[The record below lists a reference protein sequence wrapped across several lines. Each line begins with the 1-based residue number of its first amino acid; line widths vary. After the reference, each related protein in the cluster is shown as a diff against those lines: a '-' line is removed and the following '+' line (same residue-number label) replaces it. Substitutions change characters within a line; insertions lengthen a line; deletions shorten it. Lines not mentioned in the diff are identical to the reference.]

1 MSKNSKKSRKNKHKA
16 APASA
21 EQSSESVNDSMINGK
36 SERILEDASGPSK
49 NKDNTD
55 KLTMEADA
63 PEPKPGRILEAAS
76 GPSMNKDNIDKLTM
90 EADPPE
96 PKSGRIL
103 EDASGMSKNK
113 DRSSEVLHAN
123 TDKQKMEAEPPE
135 PNPEDLSQLKNTC
148 RALKSNLNTINRK
161 YQEEK
166 KEKEMLLNE
175 NQDLKSK
182 LCSVERELEAAK
194 MQIEK
199 LKNQGALPRKSCE
212 AHEPMDHETVEEH
225 ASEQP
230 DQKAS
235 SDGLMR
241 EKKEDYLVQNSAE
254 GISEG
259 PRETWDQDVEMDDSF
274 NRWESGRAAKLPQG
288 NDKDKESSWHQSDRK
303 QWNDVAASVERDES
317 LSSSQSS
324 DHRGD
329 TRSQNRRESYVGW
342 KRNERSFYQP
352 PNRNDEH
359 GTRNFQND
367 RANRHDNTY
376 RERGRGVDNR
386 GDRGQNY
393 NQNVNERGRGMDN
406 RGDRGQNYNQNVN
419 NCNIRDHRMRTTGEP
434 QVVTETSGDL
444 FTAPADYSLAHCVAE
459 DMRMGS
465 GIAVTFRQTFRRVD
479 ELLDQRKR
487 QGQVAVLELDSRF
500 IYYLVTKREST
511 GKPTME
517 TLERSLVAM
526 GQHVIENNVKK
537 IAMPRIGCGR
547 DRLEWR
553 RVKPLI
559 ESIFSGTGAQIIVY
573 NYDEDTAESSKPKH
587 TSNVWLKSAQMP
599 VADIDVGTAILC
611 LCAADRSVNSTLE
624 LLDRKFRIMSQ
635 YQQMD
640 RKLGKFIAIQKPN
653 YYIFLLIVRES
664 KSSPLSFRALGDC
677 MRQVCKLIDKDR
689 YEYVAVEAFDDEDD
703 PLLFE
708 KVITV
713 IKTGLDT
720 KYEKE
725 LWLCYPAT
733 VSRVPNTRPS
743 SET

>member
-1 MSKNSKKSRKNKHKA
+1 MSKKSRKNKHKA

-21 EQSSESVNDSMINGK
+21 EQSSESVNDSTINGK

-55 KLTMEADA
+55 KLTMEADP
-63 PEPKPGRILEAAS
+63 PEPKP
-76 GPSMNKDNIDKLTM
+76 
-90 EADPPE
+90 
-96 PKSGRIL
+96 GRIL

-148 RALKSNLNTINRK
+148 RALKSNLNTITKK
-161 YQEEK
+161 YEEEK
-166 KEKEMLLNE
+166 KEKEILLNE
-175 NQDLKSK
+175 NQGLKSK
-182 LCSVERELEAAK
+182 LSSVERELEAAK

-199 LKNQGALPRKSCE
+199 LKNQEALPRKSCE

-230 DQKAS
+230 DQKAA

-241 EKKEDYLVQNSAE
+241 KKKEDYLVQNNAE

-259 PRETWDQDVEMDDSF
+259 PRDMWYQDVEMDGSF
-274 NRWESGRAAKLPQG
+274 NRWESGPAAELPQG
-288 NDKDKESSWHQSDRK
+288 NDKDKESSWRQSDRK
-303 QWNDVAASVERDES
+303 RWNDVAASVERAES

-329 TRSQNRRESYVGW
+329 TRSQNRRGSDVGW

-376 RERGRGVDNR
+376 RVRGRGMDNR
-386 GDRGQNY
+386 GDCGQNY

-419 NCNIRDHRMRTTGEP
+419 NRNIHDHRMRTTGEP
-434 QVVTETSGDL
+434 QVVTEIYGDL
-444 FTAPADYSLAHCVAE
+444 FNAPADYSLAHCVAE

-465 GIAVTFRQTFRRVD
+465 GIAVTFRQMFRRVE

-487 QGQVAVLELDSRF
+487 QGQVAVLELDGRF
-500 IYYLVTKREST
+500 IYYLVTKPESN

-526 GQHVIENNVKK
+526 RQHVIENNVKNL
-537 IAMPRIGCGR
+537 AMPRIGCGL

-559 ESIFSGTGAQIIVY
+559 ESIFTGTGAQITVY
-573 NYDEDTAESSKPKH
+573 NYNEGHGKHKPK
-587 TSNVWLKSAQMP
+587 
-599 VADIDVGTAILC
+599 
-611 LCAADRSVNSTLE
+611 DRSKSGSREKRQCPNNK
-624 LLDRKFRIMSQ
+624 KF
-635 YQQMD
+635 
-640 RKLGKFIAIQKPN
+640 KNQKGN
-653 YYIFLLIVRES
+653 NK
-664 KSSPLSFRALGDC
+664 KS
-677 MRQVCKLIDKDR
+677 
-689 YEYVAVEAFDDEDD
+689 
-703 PLLFE
+703 E
-708 KVITV
+708 K
-713 IKTGLDT
+713 KPE
-720 KYEKE
+720 KYNKKGNKKH
-725 LWLCYPAT
+725 
-733 VSRVPNTRPS
+733 RN
-743 SET
+743 

>member
-1 MSKNSKKSRKNKHKA
+1 MSKKSRKNKHKA

-21 EQSSESVNDSMINGK
+21 EQSSESVNDSTINGK

-55 KLTMEADA
+55 KLTMEADP
-63 PEPKPGRILEAAS
+63 PEPKP
-76 GPSMNKDNIDKLTM
+76 
-90 EADPPE
+90 
-96 PKSGRIL
+96 GRIL

-148 RALKSNLNTINRK
+148 RALKSNLNTITKK
-161 YQEEK
+161 YEEEK
-166 KEKEMLLNE
+166 KEKEILLNE
-175 NQDLKSK
+175 NQGLKSK
-182 LCSVERELEAAK
+182 LSSVERELEAAK

-199 LKNQGALPRKSCE
+199 LKNQEALPRKSCE

-230 DQKAS
+230 DQKAA

-241 EKKEDYLVQNSAE
+241 KKKEDYLVQNNAE
-254 GISEG
+254 G
-259 PRETWDQDVEMDDSF
+259 P
-274 NRWESGRAAKLPQG
+274 AAELPQG
-288 NDKDKESSWHQSDRK
+288 NDKDKESSWRQSDRK
-303 QWNDVAASVERDES
+303 RWNDVAASVERAES

-329 TRSQNRRESYVGW
+329 TRSQNRRGSDVGW

-376 RERGRGVDNR
+376 RVRGRGMDNR
-386 GDRGQNY
+386 GDCGQNY

-419 NCNIRDHRMRTTGEP
+419 NRNIHDHRMRTTGEP
-434 QVVTETSGDL
+434 QVVTEIYGDL
-444 FTAPADYSLAHCVAE
+444 FNAPADYSLAHCVAE

-465 GIAVTFRQTFRRVD
+465 GIAVTFRQMFRRVE

-487 QGQVAVLELDSRF
+487 QGQVAVLELDGRF
-500 IYYLVTKREST
+500 IYYLVTKPESN

-526 GQHVIENNVKK
+526 RQHVIENNVKNL
-537 IAMPRIGCGR
+537 AMPRIGCGL

-559 ESIFSGTGAQIIVY
+559 ESIFTGTGAQITVY
-573 NYDEDTAESSKPKH
+573 NYNEDTAESSKPKH
-587 TSNVWLKSAQMP
+587 TSNVWLKTAQMP

-624 LLDRKFRIMSQ
+624 LLDRKFRIMPQ

-640 RKLGKFIAIQKPN
+640 RKLGKFINIQKTN

-720 KYEKE
+720 KYPKE

>member
-21 EQSSESVNDSMINGK
+21 EQSSESVNDSTINGK

-55 KLTMEADA
+55 KLTMEADP
-63 PEPKPGRILEAAS
+63 PEPNPGRILEAAS
-76 GPSMNKDNIDKLTM
+76 GPSMNKDNIDELT
-90 EADPPE
+90 
-96 PKSGRIL
+96 
-103 EDASGMSKNK
+103 
-113 DRSSEVLHAN
+113 
-123 TDKQKMEAEPPE
+123 MEAEPPE

-166 KEKEMLLNE
+166 KEKEILLNE

-212 AHEPMDHETVEEH
+212 AHEPMDHVTVEEH
-225 ASEQP
+225 AGEQP

-241 EKKEDYLVQNSAE
+241 KKKEDYLVQNNAE

-259 PRETWDQDVEMDDSF
+259 PRDTWDQDVEMDDAF
-274 NRWESGRAAKLPQG
+274 NRWESG
-288 NDKDKESSWHQSDRK
+288 
-303 QWNDVAASVERDES
+303 
-317 LSSSQSS
+317 
-324 DHRGD
+324 GD
-329 TRSQNRRESYVGW
+329 TRSQNRRASDVGW

-359 GTRNFQND
+359 NYGTRNFQND

-376 RERGRGVDNR
+376 RERGGGMNNR

-419 NCNIRDHRMRTTGEP
+419 NHNIRDHRMRTTGEP
-434 QVVTETSGDL
+434 QVITEIYGDL
-444 FTAPADYSLAHCVAE
+444 FTAPPDYSLAHCVAE

-465 GIAVTFRQTFRRVD
+465 GIAVTFKQVFKHVD

-487 QGQVAVLELDSRF
+487 QGQVAMLERDGRF

-526 GQHVIENNVKK
+526 RQHVIENNVKK
-537 IAMPRIGCGR
+537 IAMPRIGCGL

-559 ESIFSGTGAQIIVY
+559 ESIFSGTGAQITVY
-573 NYDEDTAESSKPKH
+573 NYNEDTAESSKPKH
-587 TSNVWLKSAQMP
+587 ISNVWLKSAQMP

-624 LLDRKFRIMSQ
+624 LLDRKFRIMPQ

-677 MRQVCKLIDKDR
+677 MRQVCKLIDKNR

-720 KYEKE
+720 KYQKE

>member
-21 EQSSESVNDSMINGK
+21 EQSSESVNDSTINGK

-55 KLTMEADA
+55 KLTMEADP
-63 PEPKPGRILEAAS
+63 PEPNPGRILEAAS
-76 GPSMNKDNIDKLTM
+76 GPSMNKDNIDELT
-90 EADPPE
+90 
-96 PKSGRIL
+96 
-103 EDASGMSKNK
+103 
-113 DRSSEVLHAN
+113 
-123 TDKQKMEAEPPE
+123 MEAEPPE

-166 KEKEMLLNE
+166 KEKEILLNE

-212 AHEPMDHETVEEH
+212 AHEPMDHVTVEEH
-225 ASEQP
+225 AGEQP

-241 EKKEDYLVQNSAE
+241 KKKEDYLVQNNAE

-259 PRETWDQDVEMDDSF
+259 PRDTWDQDVEMDDAF
-274 NRWESGRAAKLPQG
+274 NRWESGPAAKLPQG

-303 QWNDVAASVERDES
+303 QWNDVAASVELDES

-329 TRSQNRRESYVGW
+329 TRSQNRRASDVGW

-359 GTRNFQND
+359 NYGTRNFQND

-376 RERGRGVDNR
+376 RERGGGMNNR

-419 NCNIRDHRMRTTGEP
+419 NHNIRDHRMRTTGEP
-434 QVVTETSGDL
+434 QVITEIYGDL
-444 FTAPADYSLAHCVAE
+444 FTAPPDYSLAHCVAE

-465 GIAVTFRQTFRRVD
+465 GIAVTFKQVFKHVD

-487 QGQVAVLELDSRF
+487 QGQVAMLERDGRF

-526 GQHVIENNVKK
+526 RQHVIENNVKK
-537 IAMPRIGCGR
+537 IAMPRIGCGL

-559 ESIFSGTGAQIIVY
+559 ESIFSGTGAQITVY
-573 NYDEDTAESSKPKH
+573 NYNEGHGKHKPK
-587 TSNVWLKSAQMP
+587 
-599 VADIDVGTAILC
+599 
-611 LCAADRSVNSTLE
+611 DRSKSGSREKRQCPNNKKFKNQKGNN
-624 LLDRKFRIMSQ
+624 RKSE
-635 YQQMD
+635 
-640 RKLGKFIAIQKPN
+640 KKP
-653 YYIFLLIVRES
+653 
-664 KSSPLSFRALGDC
+664 
-677 MRQVCKLIDKDR
+677 
-689 YEYVAVEAFDDEDD
+689 
-703 PLLFE
+703 E
-708 KVITV
+708 KYN
-713 IKTGLDT
+713 KKGN
-720 KYEKE
+720 KKH
-725 LWLCYPAT
+725 
-733 VSRVPNTRPS
+733 RN
-743 SET
+743 

>member
-1 MSKNSKKSRKNKHKA
+1 MSKNSKKSRKNKQKA

-21 EQSSESVNDSMINGK
+21 EQSSESGNYSKISGK
-36 SERILEDASGPSK
+36 SERVLEDASGPNKNKDNTDKLTMEAAAPEPKPGRILEDASGPSK
-49 NKDNTD
+49 NKGNID
-55 KLTMEADA
+55 KLTMEDDP
-63 PEPKPGRILEAAS
+63 PEPKPGRILE
-76 GPSMNKDNIDKLTM
+76 
-90 EADPPE
+90 
-96 PKSGRIL
+96 
-103 EDASGMSKNK
+103 DALDMSKNK

-123 TDKQKMEAEPPE
+123 TDKQKMGAEPTE

-148 RALKSNLNTINRK
+148 RALKSNLNTITKK

-166 KEKEMLLNE
+166 KEKEILLNE

-182 LCSVERELEAAK
+182 LCSAERELEAAK

-212 AHEPMDHETVEEH
+212 APEPMDDETVEDH

-230 DQKAS
+230 DQKGS

-241 EKKEDYLVQNSAE
+241 KKKEDYLVQNNAE

-259 PRETWDQDVEMDDSF
+259 PRDTWYQDVEMEDSF
-274 NRWESGRAAKLPQG
+274 NRWESG
-288 NDKDKESSWHQSDRK
+288 
-303 QWNDVAASVERDES
+303 
-317 LSSSQSS
+317 
-324 DHRGD
+324 GD
-329 TRSQNRRESYVGW
+329 TRSQNRRESDVRW
-342 KRNERSFYQP
+342 KRNERSFCQP
-352 PNRNDEH
+352 PKRNDEH
-359 GTRNFQND
+359 GTRNFKND
-367 RANRHDNTY
+367 RAKRHDNTY
-376 RERGRGVDNR
+376 GERGRGMDNR
-386 GDRGQNY
+386 GDRGQNH

-419 NCNIRDHRMRTTGEP
+419 NRNIRDQRMRTTGDP
-434 QVVTETSGDL
+434 QVVTEIFGDL

-465 GIAVTFRQTFRRVD
+465 GIAVTFKKMFRRVD
-479 ELLDQRKR
+479 ELLDQHKR
-487 QGQVAVLELDSRF
+487 QGQVAVLELDGRF
-500 IYYLVTKREST
+500 IYYLVTKPEST

-526 GQHVIENNVKK
+526 RQHVIENNVGK
-537 IAMPRIGCGR
+537 IAMPRIGCGL

-553 RVKPLI
+553 LVKQLL
-559 ESIFSGTGAQIIVY
+559 ESIFSGTGAQITVY
-573 NYDEDTAESSKPKH
+573 NYNEDTAESSKPKH

-624 LLDRKFRIMSQ
+624 LLDRKFRIMPQ

-689 YEYVAVEAFDDEDD
+689 YEYVAVEAFDDDDD

-720 KYEKE
+720 KYQKE

-733 VSRVPNTRPS
+733 VSSRVPNTRPS

>member
-1 MSKNSKKSRKNKHKA
+1 MSKNSKKSRKNKQKA

-21 EQSSESVNDSMINGK
+21 EQNSESVNDSTINGK

-63 PEPKPGRILEAAS
+63 PQPKP
-76 GPSMNKDNIDKLTM
+76 
-90 EADPPE
+90 
-96 PKSGRIL
+96 GRIL

-113 DRSSEVLHAN
+113 DLSSEVLHAN

-148 RALKSNLNTINRK
+148 RALKSNLNTINKK

-166 KEKEMLLNE
+166 KEKEILLNV

-212 AHEPMDHETVEEH
+212 AHEPMDHETVEDH

-235 SDGLMR
+235 SDGLVR
-241 EKKEDYLVQNSAE
+241 KKKEDCLVQNNAE

-259 PRETWDQDVEMDDSF
+259 PRDTWDQDVEMDDPF
-274 NRWESGRAAKLPQG
+274 NRWESGTAAELPQG
-288 NDKDKESSWHQSDRK
+288 NDKDKESSWRQSDRK
-303 QWNDVAASVERDES
+303 QWNDVAASVERAES

-329 TRSQNRRESYVGW
+329 TRSQNRRASDVGW

-359 GTRNFQND
+359 NYGTRNFQND

-376 RERGRGVDNR
+376 RERGGGMNNR

-434 QVVTETSGDL
+434 QVVTEINGDL

-465 GIAVTFRQTFRRVD
+465 GIAVTFKQMFRRVD
-479 ELLDQRKR
+479 ELLEQRKR
-487 QGQVAVLELDSRF
+487 QGQVAMLELDGRF
-500 IYYLVTKREST
+500 IYYLVTKPEST

-526 GQHVIENNVKK
+526 RQHVIENNVKK
-537 IAMPRIGCGR
+537 IAMPRIGCGL

-559 ESIFSGTGAQIIVY
+559 ESIFSGTGAQITVY
-573 NYDEDTAESSKPKH
+573 NYNEDTAESSKPKH

-624 LLDRKFRIMSQ
+624 LLDRKFRIMPQ

-664 KSSPLSFRALGDC
+664 KGSPLSFRALGDC

-720 KYEKE
+720 KYQKE

>member
-1 MSKNSKKSRKNKHKA
+1 MSKNSKKSRKNKQKA

-21 EQSSESVNDSMINGK
+21 EQSSESGNYSKISGK
-36 SERILEDASGPSK
+36 SERVLEDASGPNKNKDNTDKLTMEAAAPEPKPGRILEDASGPSK
-49 NKDNTD
+49 NKGNID
-55 KLTMEADA
+55 KLTMEDDP
-63 PEPKPGRILEAAS
+63 PEPKPGRILE
-76 GPSMNKDNIDKLTM
+76 
-90 EADPPE
+90 
-96 PKSGRIL
+96 
-103 EDASGMSKNK
+103 DALDMSKNK

-123 TDKQKMEAEPPE
+123 TDKQKMGAEPTE

-148 RALKSNLNTINRK
+148 RALKSNLNTITKK

-166 KEKEMLLNE
+166 KEKEILLNE

-182 LCSVERELEAAK
+182 LCSAERELEAAK

-212 AHEPMDHETVEEH
+212 APEPMDDETVEDH

-230 DQKAS
+230 DQKGS

-241 EKKEDYLVQNSAE
+241 KKKEDYLVQNNAE
-254 GISEG
+254 G
-259 PRETWDQDVEMDDSF
+259 
-274 NRWESGRAAKLPQG
+274 
-288 NDKDKESSWHQSDRK
+288 
-303 QWNDVAASVERDES
+303 
-317 LSSSQSS
+317 
-324 DHRGD
+324 GD
-329 TRSQNRRESYVGW
+329 TRSQNRRESDVRW
-342 KRNERSFYQP
+342 KRNERSFCQP
-352 PNRNDEH
+352 PKRNDEH
-359 GTRNFQND
+359 GTRNFKND
-367 RANRHDNTY
+367 RAKRHDNTY
-376 RERGRGVDNR
+376 GERGRGMDNR
-386 GDRGQNY
+386 GDRGQNH

-419 NCNIRDHRMRTTGEP
+419 NRNIRDQRMRTTGDP
-434 QVVTETSGDL
+434 QVVTEIFGDL

-465 GIAVTFRQTFRRVD
+465 GIAVTFKKMFRRVD
-479 ELLDQRKR
+479 ELLDQHKR
-487 QGQVAVLELDSRF
+487 QGQVAVLELDGRF
-500 IYYLVTKREST
+500 IYYLVTKPEST

-526 GQHVIENNVKK
+526 RQHVIENNVGK
-537 IAMPRIGCGR
+537 IAMPRIGCGL

-553 RVKPLI
+553 LVKQLL
-559 ESIFSGTGAQIIVY
+559 ESIFSGTGAQITVY
-573 NYDEDTAESSKPKH
+573 NYNEDTAESSKPKH

-624 LLDRKFRIMSQ
+624 LLDRKFRIMPQ

-689 YEYVAVEAFDDEDD
+689 YEYVAVEAFDDDDD

-720 KYEKE
+720 KYQKE

-733 VSRVPNTRPS
+733 VSSRVPNTRPS